1 MFKSNYIQKI
11 AFAAI
16 FLTIVQVAFASLSF
30 TGISDERNKANKYSL
45 KNLNNYSYSHRII
58 SLSVVK
64 SDLQFKNAQVLTQ
77 KSNVNG
83 VEMMNSMMQFD
94 RGNTTY
100 IFPYK
105 FKIKLP
111 KDKIRIPIR

>member
-1 MFKSNYIQKI
+1 MFKISHIQKI

-16 FLTIVQVAFASLSF
+16 FLTMVQVAFASLSF
-30 TGISDERNKANKYSL
+30 TGISDERNKASKYSL
-45 KNLNNYSYSHRII
+45 KNLNNYSHRTI
-58 SLSVVK
+58 SLSTIK
-64 SDLQFKNAQVLTQ
+64 TDLQFKNTLVLTR
-77 KSNVNG
+77 KSNANG
-83 VEMMNSMMQFD
+83 TEMMNSTMQFD

-111 KDKIRIPIR
+111 KADKLIIPIK

>member
-1 MFKSNYIQKI
+1 MFKGQTIQKVAI
-11 AFAAI
+11 AAI
-16 FLTIVQVAFASLSF
+16 FLTIVQVAYASFSF
-30 TGISDERNKANKYSL
+30 TGVTDDRNKGNKYTL
-45 KNLNNYSYSHRII
+45 KNLNNYSHRVI
-58 SLSVVK
+58 SLSLIK
-64 SDLQFKNAQVLTQ
+64 SDLQFKGSQMLSR
-77 KSNVNG
+77 KSDADG

-111 KDKIRIPIR
+111 KDKIRMPIR